1 MIRPFVLLSSRL
13 FQTIYKNILFFGFF
27 ITFRLDSYISPHLN
41 YHEKKIIF
49 TSNNIT
55 RNQYDTLMVYYPF
68 LTIPISFL
76 YNLYYSLPFS
86 DQSLN
91 FLSNVVCSHG
101 FILLGNIVLPTSV
114 PPCKSTSV
122 IMRIALGR
130 NQSKI

>member
-55 RNQYDTLMVYYPF
+55 RNQYDTLMVYYLF

-114 PPCKSTSV
+114 PPCRSTSV

>member
-1 MIRPFVLLSSRL
+1 MIRPFVLISSRL

-27 ITFRLDSYISPHLN
+27 ITFRLDSYISPYLN

-55 RNQYDTLMVYYPF
+55 RNQYDTLMVYYLF

-114 PPCKSTSV
+114 PPCRSTSV